1 MPKATVK
8 KHQDAKAAT
17 DAGLKAHI
25 YVSIDDLS
33 EKKLFLNII
42 LKDCL
47 VENCYDNLSGYDYT
61 LIANPASMLE
71 LSQYLDNLQ
80 KMVPSLSYKAYILG
94 DELK

>member
-1 MPKATVK
+1 MAKTNAK
-8 KHQDAKAAT
+8 KHLDDT
-17 DAGLKAHI
+17 PITNAGLKAHI
-25 YVSIDDLS
+25 YVTIDNLS

-47 VENCYDNLSGYDYT
+47 IENCYDNLSGYDYT
-61 LIANPASMLE
+61 LIASPSSMLE

-94 DELK
+94 DALK